1 MNELPRRIAELLESG
16 GFAVMVPLFACCAWL
31 WIVLLERMSSMGAPW
46 MWLVPSFRRK
56 LAEERKALLEALESY
71 VERPTRKGREAVV
84 TICRARP
91 GPFSLFV
98 RRALGGGLR
107 DPQGP
112 SRRALEI
119 RLLEASLAGEHEAER
134 GLTLVSSLTRA
145 ALLLGLLG
153 TVTGLEVMFRE
164 MAHSGPGDLEFWR
177 TGLSTALVSAEAG
190 LVVALSGLAGR
201 GWLSSRARAL
211 ADEIRSSGIRLR
223 QVACGSSPEVLS

>member
-1 MNELPRRIAELLESG
+1 
-16 GFAVMVPLFACCAWL
+16 
-31 WIVLLERMSSMGAPW
+31 
-46 MWLVPSFRRK
+46 
-56 LAEERKALLEALESY
+56 
-71 VERPTRKGREAVV
+71 V
-84 TICRARP
+84 TICRAQP

-98 RRALGGGLR
+98 RRTLGGGVR
-107 DPQGP
+107 DQRPS
-112 SRRALEI
+112 SRRALEV
-119 RLLEASLAGEHEAER
+119 RLLEASLAGEHESER
-134 GLTLVSSLTRA
+134 GLTLVASLTRA

-211 ADEIRSSGIRLR
+211 ADEIRSSGIRPVKWR
-223 QVACGSSPEVLS
+223 GSSRGAVLRTTFIAETNVRGRDGSGLPLAAVLFGSSFFPRP